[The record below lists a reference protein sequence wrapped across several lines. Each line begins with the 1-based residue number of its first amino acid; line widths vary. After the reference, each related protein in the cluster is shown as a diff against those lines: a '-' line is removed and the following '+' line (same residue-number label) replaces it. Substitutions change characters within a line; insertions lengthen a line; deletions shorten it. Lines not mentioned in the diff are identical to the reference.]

1 MLIMRTH
8 PTTSADQRP
17 PDRGD
22 DRATFNLPGQAPK
35 FQDPAGRHA
44 DIGLVA
50 TIVSEDDK
58 IA

>member
-17 PDRGD
+17 PGRGN
-22 DRATFNLPGQAPK
+22 DRAAFNLPGQAPK

-50 TIVSEDDK
+50 TTVSEDDK